1 MEFQFKEDGEER
13 DYGEEQDGEY
23 GEYAGYGEYEEDEV
37 GWNIRRLLHFL
48 ILLIWKIEQ
57 IVQFFIKF

>member
-37 GWNIRRLLHFL
+37 GWNIRKLQHFN
-48 ILLIWKIEQ
+48 
-57 IVQFFIKF
+57 FIHGKNRTNRSIFY